1 MRKKPKRFDPGSK
14 WVRYDREKGLWIP
27 SRKRVFLYWYKFL
40 QEAEKSNDY
49 QVDWTKYKGWGGAK
63 VVLNTKFDD
72 WWEERWITLFGYER
86 TRDGAFIDGQKPR
99 YYLSTN
105 RPKADGIRYALMV
118 YQNRNRGG
126 TLEIADWIKSYEQK
140 KSQLR
145 SGIFWVEE
153 TFELQSRIGRYRM
166 NGHKTLENVSIGV
179 FP

>member
-1 MRKKPKRFDPGSK
+1 MLVDVTCKAIHGNKNNDTETTLANWNRWEIAEVAKRNS
-14 WVRYDREKGLWIP
+14 
-27 SRKRVFLYWYKFL
+27 
-40 QEAEKSNDY
+40 
-49 QVDWTKYKGWGGAK
+49 WGGAK

-72 WWEERWITLFGYER
+72 WWEERWITLFGYEG

-118 YQNRNRGG
+118 YQNRHRGG
-126 TLEIADWIKSYEQK
+126 TLEIAEWIKSYEQK

-153 TFELQSRIGRYRM
+153 TFELQSRIGRYRK
-166 NGHKTLENVSIGV
+166 NAHKILENVSVGV

>member
-14 WVRYDREKGLWIP
+14 WVRYDPERGLWIP
-27 SRKRVFLYWYKFL
+27 SRKRVFLYWFKFL

-72 WWEERWITLFGYER
+72 WWEERWITLFGYEG

-105 RPKADGIRYALMV
+105 RSKADGIRYALMV
-118 YQNRNRGG
+118 YQNRHRGG
-126 TLEIADWIKSYEQK
+126 TLEIAEWIKSYEEK

-145 SGIFWVEE
+145 SGVFWLEE
-153 TFELQSRIGRYRM
+153 TFELQSRIGRYRR
-166 NGHKTLENVSIGV
+166 NAYKILENVAVGV